1 MDLNVIDLKNIVAKR
16 LYFWVI
22 LCKSVIFV
30 PAKYLCGFAKNR
42 MKNIF
47 LGHLSAENN
56 TPDLAYSTVTEILKK
71 SGISAGK
78 DVNITLAQ
86 RHCPS
91 GIVTFGI

>member
-1 MDLNVIDLKNIVAKR
+1 VDLNVIDLKNIVAKR

-47 LGHLSAENN
+47 LVDRYG
-56 TPDLAYSTVTEILKK
+56 
-71 SGISAGK
+71 
-78 DVNITLAQ
+78 
-86 RHCPS
+86 
-91 GIVTFGI
+91 